1 MIVAE
6 ARQPLS
12 VAQAKQAGPFE
23 KILLAVD
30 KSSRTAKAISTAAEM
45 ARECNAEVVA
55 FHVREVE
62 PLTGLVIPVTEPD
75 SDWLAKTVVD
85 RLRQQGVN
93 ARAETVGPLTGVA
106 RSILDEAQSL
116 GADLIVMGSRGPTEV
131 GALMFGS
138 VAHQVLHGADLP
150 VLIVR

>member
-1 MIVAE
+1 MTVAA

-12 VAQAKQAGPFE
+12 VAQAKRAGPFE

-45 ARECNAEVVA
+45 ARESNAEVVA

-106 RSILDEAQSL
+106 RSILEEAQSL
-116 GADLIVMGSRGPTEV
+116 GADLIVMGSRGPTEI

-138 VAHQVLHGADLP
+138 VAHQVLHAADCP